1 MHSLKKENKEF
12 MAQVN
17 LHETK
22 LIHVSESH
30 TSQLYQN
37 ANVNQDMTEGYEGP
51 SNDFFK
57 NFTSLTL
64 QRKNLRNLDNKAKI
78 SIVKTEYY
86 NKK

>member
-37 ANVNQDMTEGYEGP
+37 ANVNQDMTEGYQGP
-51 SNDFFK
+51 SNHFF
-57 NFTSLTL
+57 
-64 QRKNLRNLDNKAKI
+64 
-78 SIVKTEYY
+78 
-86 NKK
+86 